1 MSEFLESPLPVL
13 MLGLTAEIVLV
24 VLLVVT
30 RRGAF
35 LYAMGGVLLLTG
47 LGLLIERLV
56 VTDQKRVK
64 ATLETARLAVEAND
78 AGRLLACIAPSAK
91 EIRQVVE
98 HGMKTVTFNEA
109 RIRAL
114 KITFDREKNPPTAKA
129 QLTGFAVFQSRNSDI
144 PFDRYMSEFVVE
156 LQPVAGQWRITNVTE
171 RQGAIRELRK

>member
-13 MLGLTAEIVLV
+13 MLGLTAQIVLV
-24 VLLVVT
+24 VLLVAT
-30 RRGAF
+30 RRGAI

-47 LGLLIERLV
+47 VGLLIERLV

-64 ATLETARLAVEAND
+64 ATLEAARLAVETND
-78 AGRLLACIAPSAK
+78 AARLLACMSPSAK

-98 HGMKTVTFNEA
+98 HGMKTVRFSEA

-114 KITFDREKNPPTAKA
+114 KITFDRQRNPPTAKA

-144 PFDRYMSEFVVE
+144 PFDRYLSEFVIE
-156 LQPVAGQWRITNVTE
+156 LQPIASQWRITDITE
-171 RQGAIRELRK
+171 QQGTIRGMQK